1 MCITF
6 VKTARSSLDKYKLI
20 LLNNRDEQLFRPTQE
35 MHWHDEI
42 LSGVDEQNEA
52 RGTWTGLNR
61 NGRIGMMLSI
71 TQTQDSK
78 NPDAP
83 SRGGIVNSYL
93 KAADTSSMMNNLAK
107 DASMYNGFQ
116 LVALEQ
122 NNHGLYQLQT
132 LTNQQVDDISVCEW
146 DDEYHVISNSPPSKP
161 YQKAVHGKRL
171 LRERLQESNKM
182 TVDQIFD
189 ELFVIA
195 TDETQCYPDTQLQF
209 QTQNTDEYNRP
220 LSAIFIRYP
229 EGTRQYGTRCHTLLT
244 IDNDNQVSVLER
256 RYLPSESTWQD
267 ARFEF
272 VLNRN

>member
-20 LLNNRDEQLFRPTQE
+20 LLNNRDEQLFRPTKE
-35 MHWHDEI
+35 MHWHDGI
-42 LSGVDEQNEA
+42 LSGVDEQDEA
-52 RGTWTGLNR
+52 RGTWTGLNK

-78 NPDAP
+78 NLNAP

-93 KAADTSSMMNNLAK
+93 KSDDAPSMMNNLAK
-107 DASMYNGFQ
+107 SASMYNGFQ

-122 NNHGLYQLQT
+122 NNRGLYQLQT
-132 LTNQQVDDISVCEW
+132 LTNQQVDDISTCEW

-161 YQKAVHGKRL
+161 YQKAVHGKQL
-171 LRERLQESNKM
+171 LRKRLQGSNNM
-182 TVDQIFD
+182 TVGQIFD
-189 ELFVIA
+189 ELFMIA
-195 TDETQCYPDTQLQF
+195 TDETQCYPDAQLQF

-220 LSAIFIRYP
+220 LSAIFIKYP
-229 EGTRQYGTRCHTLLT
+229 EGTREYGTRCHTLLT
-244 IDNDNQVSVLER
+244 IDNENQVSVLER

-272 VLNRN
+272 ILNRN